1 MGVAIGDAKSI
12 IIIMKLFI
20 VATPIG
26 NLKDITLRALEVL
39 KEVDLILAEDTR
51 HTLKLLSHFEIK
63 KPLISYHQHSRLQKI
78 KQIIELLKNGKNL
91 ALVSDAGTPG
101 ISDPCNKLIELVLK
115 ELPETQVIP
124 IPGPSAL
131 AAILSVAGIETDK
144 FLFLGFL
151 PTKKHRKDFL
161 QKIATSKYPVIFY
174 ESPYRVLKTLKELS
188 VLSADFQVVVAKELT
203 KVFEKIYRGSIK
215 EIIEKIERE
224 GIKGEYVIIIKKISR
239 PTRGD

>member
-1 MGVAIGDAKSI
+1 LGIAIGDTKSI

-51 HTLKLLSHFEIK
+51 RTIKLLNHFKIK

-78 KQIIELLKNGKNL
+78 EQIIELLKKGKNL

-101 ISDPCNKLIELVLK
+101 ISDPGNKLIELIFK
-115 ELPETQVIP
+115 ELSETQVIP
-124 IPGPSAL
+124 IPGASAL
-131 AAILSVAGIETDK
+131 TALLSAAGIETDK

-151 PTKKHRKDFL
+151 PIKKHRQDFL
-161 QKIATSKYPVIFY
+161 RQIVESQYPVVFY
-174 ESPYRVLKTLKELS
+174 ESPYKILKTLKELTS
-188 VLSADFQVVVAKELT
+188 LSAGLKVIVAKELT
-203 KVFEKIYRGSIK
+203 KVFEKIYRGDIK
-215 EIIEKIERE
+215 EIIEKIERD
-224 GIKGEYVIIIKKISR
+224 GARGEYAIIIHH
-239 PTRGD
+239 P

>member
-1 MGVAIGDAKSI
+1 LGVAIGDAKSI

-51 HTLKLLSHFEIK
+51 RTLKLLNRFEIK

-78 KQIIELLKNGKNL
+78 EQIIELLKKGKNL

-101 ISDPCNKLIELVLK
+101 ISDPGNKLIELVLK
-115 ELPETQVIP
+115 ELPETQVIS

-131 AAILSVAGIETDK
+131 AAILSVAGIETDR

-151 PTKKHRKDFL
+151 PIKKHRQDFL
-161 QKIATSKYPVIFY
+161 RQIVESQYPVVFY
-174 ESPYRVLKTLKELS
+174 ESPYKILKTLKELS
-188 VLSADFQVVVAKELT
+188 ALSADFQVVVAKELT
-203 KVFEKIYRGSIK
+203 KVFEKIYRGGLNEVINQ
-215 EIIEKIERE
+215 IEKDKPR
-224 GIKGEYVIIIKKISR
+224 GEYAVIVYK
-239 PTRGD
+239 